1 MKNELELS
9 NNLTE
14 LMYNRLMRKKDEEV
28 IEKVVNRIIDSK
40 VLLTGD
46 GDFHVETLGDKI
58 MGFGIRNLFSL
69 ESRIY
74 KVIVRFAWVC
84 SCISK
89 FNETETYEN
98 RDWALGLIDNE
109 GKSLASFGDRSVP
122 SCELATSPSFKRLVE
137 YIEENKHLILHN
149 DKEYGKS
156 HTLTDADF
164 I

>member
-1 MKNELELS
+1 
-9 NNLTE
+9 
-14 LMYNRLMRKKDEEV
+14 MRKRDEEV
-28 IEKVVNRIIDSK
+28 IKKVVNKIIDSK
-40 VLLTGD
+40 VLLTGN
-46 GDFHVETLGDKI
+46 GDFYVETLGDKI
-58 MGFGIRNLFSL
+58 MGFEIRNLFSV

-74 KVIVRFAWVC
+74 KVIVRFAWLC

-89 FNETETYEN
+89 SNETETYEN
-98 RDWALGLIDNE
+98 RDWALGLIDKE
-109 GKSLASFGDRSVP
+109 GNGIASFGDRSVP

>member
-1 MKNELELS
+1 
-9 NNLTE
+9 
-14 LMYNRLMRKKDEEV
+14 MRKKDEEV
-28 IEKVVNRIIDSK
+28 IKKVVDKIIDSK

-46 GDFHVETLGDKI
+46 CDFHVETLGDKI
-58 MGFGIRNLFSL
+58 LGFEIKNLFST

-74 KVIVRFAWVC
+74 KVIVRFAWLC

-89 FNETETYEN
+89 SNVTETFEN
-98 RDWALGLIDNE
+98 RDWALALIDKE
-109 GKSLASFGDRSVP
+109 GNGLASFGDRSVP
-122 SCELATSPSFKRLVE
+122 SSDLAKSPSFKRLVE

-156 HTLTDADF
+156 HTLTNADF